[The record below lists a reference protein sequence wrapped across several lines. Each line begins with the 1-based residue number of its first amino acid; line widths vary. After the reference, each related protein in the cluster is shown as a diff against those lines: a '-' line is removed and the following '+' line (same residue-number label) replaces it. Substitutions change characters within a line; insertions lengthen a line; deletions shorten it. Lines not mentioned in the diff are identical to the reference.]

1 MNPNSS
7 PIWQGHL
14 AESLIQSINVWVNV
28 CDNKLNILVWNL
40 TAERICGY
48 SAAEVV
54 GHPRIWEWLY
64 PDISYQKEVLELTSN
79 VLVADGNIRDVETQ
93 ICCKNG
99 DSKTIAWYSRPLI
112 NDENCVQ
119 GFVTFGYDVT
129 DKKRAERALQKAHND
144 LHVLYEIASIT
155 NEITN
160 LNQILDRSLERIL
173 SVMKS
178 VWGTIH
184 LWDTEMGR
192 LVAVANR
199 GTTQQNPDMDFVYS
213 VYNQAQHIQSQI
225 PCLAKHEKS
234 LTFLGVPMRAKGR
247 VNGVISIRVED
258 GSLVNEDDIAL
269 LSLIAD
275 QIGIAVENAALYRQ
289 SQQLAVAEERRRL
302 ARDMH
307 DSVTQSLYSLTLF
320 AEAGQRLLRAGD
332 TELAEKYLERL
343 NQTAQEALKEM
354 RLLLYELRPWA
365 FESGKLVETIQHR
378 LESVERRSGLTAHLF
393 ATPLPVLPPRF
404 EDDLYH
410 IALEA
415 LNNALKHASA
425 SIVTV
430 RIGTNEDFIQVEV
443 TDNGTGFNPSQSGKN
458 GGMGLAN
465 MSERAEEIGGTL
477 KIDSSI
483 VCGTTVNVLV
493 PLSVLKTS

>member
-1 MNPNSS
+1 MNPNNSS
-7 PIWQGHL
+7 IWQGHL
-14 AESLIQSINVWVNV
+14 TESLIQSINVWVNV

-40 TAERICGY
+40 TADRTCGY

-54 GHPRIWEWLY
+54 GHSHIWEWLY
-64 PDISYQKEVLELTSN
+64 PDINYRCEVLDLTAN
-79 VLVADGNIRDVETQ
+79 VLVADGHLRDVETQ

-112 NDENCVQ
+112 DDEDCVQ

-173 SVMKS
+173 PIMKS
-178 VWGTIH
+178 PGGMVH
-184 LWDTEMGR
+184 LWDVEMGR
-192 LVAVANR
+192 LVAVCSR
-199 GTTQQNPDMDFVYS
+199 GVVQQNLDLEFLYS
-213 VYNQAQHIQSQI
+213 VYSKAQPTQMM
-225 PCLAKHEKS
+225 
-234 LTFLGVPMRAKGR
+234 LTGEANADQKKNILGVPMRAKGQ
-247 VNGVISIRVED
+247 VNGVISILVEN
-258 GSLVNEDDIAL
+258 GSAVNEEDIAL

-320 AEAGQRLLRAGD
+320 AEAGKRLLQAGD
-332 TELAEKYLERL
+332 LDRVEKYFDRL
-343 NQTAQEALKEM
+343 NQTAQDALKEM
-354 RLLLYELRPWA
+354 RLLLYELRPWV

-378 LESVERRSGLTAHLF
+378 LDSVERRSGLTAHLF
-393 ATPLPVLPPRF
+393 TTPLPPLPPRI
-404 EDDLYH
+404 EDNLYH
-410 IALEA
+410 IVLEA
-415 LNNALKHASA
+415 LNNALKHAFA
-425 SIVTV
+425 TIITV
-430 RIGTNEDFIQVEV
+430 RIEAHADCVHIEV
-443 TDNGTGFNPSQSGKN
+443 IDNGTGFNPDLSARN
-458 GGMGLAN
+458 GGMGLTT
-465 MSERAEEIGGTL
+465 MRERTEEINATL

-483 VCGTTVNVLV
+483 VCGTTVKISMPVGV
-493 PLSVLKTS
+493 SKAS